1 MFDLSAEYKGVCLN
15 DMLMRGPDLLTNRI
29 GILLRFRQHRVA
41 VVADVEKMFH
51 QVRVRPSDG
60 PAFRFIWRDPGSTQ
74 PPDIYQMDV
83 HLFGAVS
90 SPAVCSNALQR
101 AVKDSNDSET
111 LLPQITRHF
120 YMDNWLVSFPAADE
134 AISTAKRLT

>member
-1 MFDLSAEYKGVCLN
+1 MVFDLSAKYKGICLN
-15 DMLMRGPDLLTNRI
+15 DALLKGPDLLTSLI
-29 GILLRFRQHRVA
+29 GILIRFRQHAVP

-51 QVRVRPSDG
+51 QVRVKPSDG
-60 PAFRFIWRDPGSTQ
+60 PAFRFIWREPGSVT

-90 SPAVCSNALQR
+90 SPAVCSNALQQ
-101 AVKDSNDSET
+101 AVKDSDKRDS

-120 YMDNWLVSFPAADE
+120 YVDN
-134 AISTAKRLT
+134 